1 MDLGEE
7 LNALYTDVLHNRCI
21 FTVKLSKL
29 ICHAPKLGIIF
40 DTHCSTRNFCF
51 LVTGRSEVGHQ
62 SRGAVEMN
70 TPFDVSHVTPL
81 TGKVTRHGLQ
91 HMGLFL
97 RVGNRHIIES
107 LWHYCLNVPERE

>member
-40 DTHCSTRNFCF
+40 DTHS
-51 LVTGRSEVGHQ
+51 SQ
-62 SRGAVEMN
+62 
-70 TPFDVSHVTPL
+70 
-81 TGKVTRHGLQ
+81 
-91 HMGLFL
+91 GLFAKL
-97 RVGNRHIIES
+97 ITAVMP
-107 LWHYCLNVPERE
+107 LC

>member
-40 DTHCSTRNFCF
+40 DTHYKYM
-51 LVTGRSEVGHQ
+51 H
-62 SRGAVEMN
+62 
-70 TPFDVSHVTPL
+70 TPITHACHYATV
-81 TGKVTRHGLQ
+81 
-91 HMGLFL
+91 
-97 RVGNRHIIES
+97 RVHI
-107 LWHYCLNVPERE
+107 W

>member
-40 DTHCSTRNFCF
+40 DTHYKGIWQPPLKSRNLKIQLHSVLSWPKIRVEPKFHED
-51 LVTGRSEVGHQ
+51 VTYDG
-62 SRGAVEMN
+62 
-70 TPFDVSHVTPL
+70 
-81 TGKVTRHGLQ
+81 
-91 HMGLFL
+91 
-97 RVGNRHIIES
+97 
-107 LWHYCLNVPERE
+107 

>member
-40 DTHCSTRNFCF
+40 YTHYSTPSGPELEHVLNSNTATFCQITF
-51 LVTGRSEVGHQ
+51 
-62 SRGAVEMN
+62 
-70 TPFDVSHVTPL
+70 F
-81 TGKVTRHGLQ
+81 
-91 HMGLFL
+91 
-97 RVGNRHIIES
+97 
-107 LWHYCLNVPERE
+107 

>member
-40 DTHCSTRNFCF
+40 DTHYTLRDIVLHRANGAHELQPNPCTIWLVLPFQTIGCVCHALNRMIGQRDF
-51 LVTGRSEVGHQ
+51 L
-62 SRGAVEMN
+62 
-70 TPFDVSHVTPL
+70 
-81 TGKVTRHGLQ
+81 
-91 HMGLFL
+91 
-97 RVGNRHIIES
+97 
-107 LWHYCLNVPERE
+107 

>member
-40 DTHCSTRNFCF
+40 YTHYRFQIRC
-51 LVTGRSEVGHQ
+51 GRESKSDKPTEC
-62 SRGAVEMN
+62 
-70 TPFDVSHVTPL
+70 
-81 TGKVTRHGLQ
+81 
-91 HMGLFL
+91 LFKM
-97 RVGNRHIIES
+97 
-107 LWHYCLNVPERE
+107 

>member
-40 DTHCSTRNFCF
+40 YTHYNWQLPLYASQ
-51 LVTGRSEVGHQ
+51 EVEI
-62 SRGAVEMN
+62 A
-70 TPFDVSHVTPL
+70 PL
-81 TGKVTRHGLQ
+81 NDNGLP
-91 HMGLFL
+91 G
-97 RVGNRHIIES
+97 
-107 LWHYCLNVPERE
+107 